1 MPGAAPAKPP
11 MPGAMP
17 PPGGAPPA
25 PCTCPGCPAAE
36 PAGADA
42 PMPTPG
48 AMPPPP
54 GGAPPAPIAE
64 KGILGGAG
72 GAALG
77 GMAGGPLGAIAG
89 GAAGSMGE
97 DAIKPGGVLNDKSL
111 DMQKEMNTMSDT
123 ELAKSVAELADLMK
137 AMAPALVTL
146 NKKVDALDSRISK
159 ELPIK
164 DGAKYAKDEE
174 HNATT
179 KEQETQV
186 HEAAPEAAVKTFK
199 PENTKEGAFAP
210 DIKLKAAPKTVNV
223 ADLVKREVAAMF
235 AKQAPAL
242 SSTPTPPAAPAAG
255 AAKTEKP
262 FIMLIKSVVSEDRR
276 LHGVFSKNPDAIETG
291 FRPGDDKVKQTSG
304 AFIRKAIA
312 NAESGVF

>member
-1 MPGAAPAKPP
+1 MAPPAKPP

-17 PPGGAPPA
+17 PPPGGAPPM
-25 PCTCPGCPAAE
+25 PG
-36 PAGADA
+36 A
-42 PMPTPG
+42 PMQPPG
-48 AMPPPP
+48 AMPPAMPP
-54 GGAPPAPIAE
+54 PATPPAPIAE
-64 KGILGGAG
+64 KGALGGLG

-97 DAIKPGGVLNDKSL
+97 DAIKPGGVLN
-111 DMQKEMNTMSDT
+111 KEINTMSDT

-137 AMAPALVTL
+137 ALAPAVVTL
-146 NKKVDALDSRISK
+146 NKKVDGLGNDVASLRK

-210 DIKLKAAPKTVNV
+210 EIKLKAVAAAPKTVNV
-223 ADLVKREVAAMF
+223 ADLVKREVAAYLSK
-235 AKQAPAL
+235 AAPTV
-242 SSTPTPPAAPAAG
+242 SSTPAPPAAPSAG
-255 AAKTEKP
+255 KAPAEKP
-262 FIMLIKSVVSEDRR
+262 YMMLIKAVQKKDRE
-276 LHGVFSKNPDAIETG
+276 LHGIFTKNPDAIETG
-291 FRPGDDKVKQTSG
+291 FRPGDDKVKLTSG

-312 NAESGVF
+312 DAESGVF